1 MMMNRFLVIFAFL
14 ALSLGVKAQQETGS
28 WTLTPRAGINT
39 SNMSVEDL
47 WTDMDHAISAKR
59 KWGFVGGLDAEY
71 QAWQQVGISV
81 GAFYSNEGYTYGNVD
96 DLGKITQTLHFIN
109 VPILVNF
116 YIEPNILP
124 GLALKAGVQLGYLV
138 SGKYKDNSGTL
149 TNTSDFKRVNVSIP
163 AGISYCYRNFVADLR
178 YNIGLMNMCNVE
190 LAVEDSWKT
199 NSLWLT
205 VGYQFEL

>member
-1 MMMNRFLVIFAFL
+1 MMNRFLVIFAFL
-14 ALSLGVKAQQETGS
+14 GLSLGVKAQQETGS

-47 WTDMDHAISAKR
+47 WTDMDHAVSAKR

-163 AGISYCYRNFVADLR
+163 AGISYIYKHFVADVR
-178 YNIGLMNMCNVE
+178 YNIGVMNMCNME
-190 LAVEDSWKT
+190 LEVEDSWKT
-199 NSLWLT
+199 NSLWITL
-205 VGYQFEL
+205 GYQFGL

>member
-1 MMMNRFLVIFAFL
+1 MMNRFLVIFAFL
-14 ALSLGVKAQQETGS
+14 GLSMGVKAQQETGS

-47 WTDMDHAISAKR
+47 WTDMDRAVSAKR

-138 SGKYKDNSGTL
+138 SGKYKDNNGTL

-163 AGISYCYRNFVADLR
+163 AGISYTYKRFVADVR
-178 YNIGLMNMCNVE
+178 YNIGVMNMCYKE
-190 LAVEDSWKT
+190 LEVEDSWKT
-199 NSLWLT
+199 NSLWIT
-205 VGYQFEL
+205 IGYQFGL